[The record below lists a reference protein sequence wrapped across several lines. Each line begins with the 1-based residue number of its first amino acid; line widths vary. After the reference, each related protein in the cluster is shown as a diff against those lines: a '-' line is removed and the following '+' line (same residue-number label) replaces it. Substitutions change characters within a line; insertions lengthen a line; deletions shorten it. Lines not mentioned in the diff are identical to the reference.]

1 MFTNLVYFIMGIVA
15 SKTKSPEAVGETL
28 SLIYLGYP
36 ILFIIASMGIFVKMK
51 HIFFQI
57 MKKKDWVNIEKTE
70 ATSFEIRR
78 HKSSSNFGQSVRS
91 FVQEEEE
98 EHRNI
103 NQNDYFWGGDPNYIV
118 GAAQFMQFG
127 L

>member
-15 SKTKSPEAVGETL
+15 SKTQSPAAVAETL
-28 SLIYLGYP
+28 SWIYLGYP
-36 ILFIIASMGIFVKMK
+36 ILFIIASVCIFVKMK

-70 ATSFEIRR
+70 EITFEHRMHR
-78 HKSSSNFGQSVRS
+78 SSSNFAQSVRS
-91 FVQEEEE
+91 LVQEEEE

-103 NQNDYFWGGDPNYIV
+103 KQNDYFWGGDPNYIV